1 MTMKSTLRTRV
12 TTSLALAAV
21 AGMALSGCTPTSGG
35 GGAGA
40 SASAGDSALTS
51 ILETGTLR
59 VADCLSFAPFGF
71 SDAQGDPDGYDVDI
85 AKAMAADLGVELEVI
100 DTTSANRISNLQTD
114 KVDLVICNFTR
125 TGERAKQV
133 DFTDPYVVA
142 SQALLVKKD
151 SGIETIDDIAG
162 KTVAAVK
169 GSTNTD
175 VLATLGIDA
184 STQDFDSSAAAILA
198 VQQGKADAMIED
210 TNFLAYQ
217 ADLDPT
223 LRVTKDQLVPL
234 EYNAMGVKQ
243 GDQVWLNWV
252 NQFLFRYNASGENAA
267 TYEKWFGV
275 APLYPLNP
283 QY

>member
-1 MTMKSTLRTRV
+1 MKMKLRAR
-12 TTSLALAAV
+12 LATGLAVAAV
-21 AGMALSGCTPTSGG
+21 AGMTLSGCTPMNDN
-35 GGAGA
+35 GGAG
-40 SASAGDSALTS
+40 SSKSGSALSS
-51 ILETGTLR
+51 ILERGKIR

-71 SDAQGDPDGYDVDI
+71 TNDKGEPDGYDVDI

-125 TGERAKQV
+125 TGERAKEV
-133 DFTDPYVVA
+133 EFTAPYVVA

-151 SGIETIDDIAG
+151 SGIATIDDIVG

-175 VLATLGIDA
+175 VLKELGIDA
-184 STQDFDSSAAAILA
+184 VTQDFDSSAAAILA

-217 ADLDPT
+217 AKLDPT
-223 LRVTKDQLVPL
+223 LMVTKDQLVPL

-252 NQFLFRYNASGENAA
+252 DQFLFRYNASGENAA
-267 TYEKWFGV
+267 AYEKWFGV
-275 APLYPLNP
+275 APQYLLNP
-283 QY
+283 KY

>member
-1 MTMKSTLRTRV
+1 MKMNLRTRW
-12 TTSLALAAV
+12 TTAVAVAAV
-21 AGMALSGCTPTSGG
+21 AGLALSGCTPANGGTSA
-35 GGAGA
+35 GGAISGA
-40 SASAGDSALTS
+40 DSALAS
-51 ILETGTLR
+51 ILERGVIR

-71 SDAQGDPDGYDVDI
+71 TNDQGEPDGYDVDI

-100 DTTSANRISNLQTD
+100 DTTAANRISNLQTD

-133 DFTDPYVVA
+133 DFTEPYVVA
-142 SQALLVKKD
+142 SQALLVTKD
-151 SGIETIDDIAG
+151 SGIETINDIVG

-175 VLATLGIDA
+175 VLDALGIDA
-184 STQDFDSSAAAILA
+184 TTQDFDSSAAAILA

-217 ADLDPT
+217 ANLDPT
-223 LRVTKDQLVPL
+223 LRVTSDQLVPL

-252 NQFLFRYNASGENAA
+252 NQFLFRYNASGANAA
-267 TYEKWFGV
+267 AYEKWFGV
-275 APLYPLNP
+275 APTYPLNP

>member
-1 MTMKSTLRTRV
+1 MGIAV
-12 TTSLALAAV
+12 AAV
-21 AGMALSGCTPTSGG
+21 AGMALSGCTPTDGG
-35 GGAGA
+35 GNGAGE
-40 SASAGDSALTS
+40 SNSGSALTS
-51 ILETGTLR
+51 ILERGTIR

-71 SDAQGDPDGYDVDI
+71 TNDKGEPDGYDVDI

-125 TGERAKQV
+125 TGERATQV
-133 DFTDPYVVA
+133 DFTEPYVVA
-142 SQALLVKKD
+142 SQALLVNKD
-151 SGIETIDDIAG
+151 SGIEAIGDIAG

-175 VLATLGIDA
+175 VLNALGIDA
-184 STQDFDSSAAAILA
+184 DTQDFDSSAAAILA

-217 ADLDPT
+217 AKLDPT

-267 TYEKWFGV
+267 AYEKWFGV
-275 APLYPLNP
+275 SQQYPLNP

>member
-1 MTMKSTLRTRV
+1 MIVSKRFRGITAALTVAAATLAVTACTPIAGGGPGAAGGDST
-12 TTSLALAAV
+12 SALAQ
-21 AGMALSGCTPTSGG
+21 
-35 GGAGA
+35 
-40 SASAGDSALTS
+40 
-51 ILETGTLR
+51 IQQRGTLK

-71 SDAQGDPDGYDVDI
+71 KNDQGHPDGYDIDI
-85 AKAMAADLGVELEVI
+85 ANAMAKDLGVKLEVT
-100 DTTSANRISNLQTD
+100 DTTSANRIPNLQTG

-125 TGERAKQV
+125 NGERAKQIE
-133 DFTDPYVVA
+133 FTDPYVVA

-151 SGIETIDDIAG
+151 STINTVQDLEG

-175 VLATLGIDA
+175 VLKKVGSSAK
-184 STQDFDSSAAAILA
+184 TQDYDSSAAAILA
-198 VQQGKADAMIED
+198 VQQGQADAFIED

-217 ADLDPT
+217 AKLDNT

-234 EYNAMGVKQ
+234 EYNAMGIKQ

-252 NQFLFRYNASGENAA
+252 NQFLFRYNASGENAKA
-267 TYEKWFGV
+267 YQERFGV
-275 APLYPLNP
+275 KQQYPLNP